1 LPHDVIMPA
10 LGMNQNTGKI
20 LSWLKIKGDTVNV
33 GDPLMEVETDK
44 AVVEVEAQAN
54 GILTEVRHAA
64 GSEVPVGHV
73 IAVIGGGAAAPAPI
87 KDATAAAN
95 PAPVEQAKVAETERL
110 SLTQQKAAP
119 DEQSPKGRGTAPQA
133 TNRLLISP
141 KARKEAA
148 RRGIDLSQLPK
159 LAKSAPYHVA
169 DLDLIQR
176 EIASPAPAG
185 VAANMMEFGATI
197 DVEPTLSLADWIGK
211 EIGKA
216 IALDVVWAAFARGSL
231 GGGTRRIRIRSL
243 RGSQDYVVAPYQG
256 LSQIVP
262 APDASDAI
270 DLIIH
275 DLSGSRLSR
284 ARVGS
289 DRAPSLVLAVDPS
302 TSKMALTLHADE
314 AQLSPS
320 VAMQFLD
327 SFARRVESP
336 IRAIL

>member
-1 LPHDVIMPA
+1 MPHDVIMPA

-20 LSWLKIKGDTVNV
+20 LSWLKSKGDTVNV

-73 IAVIGGGAAAPAPI
+73 IAVIGGGNAAPAPI
-87 KDATAAAN
+87 NDATPAGN
-95 PAPVEQAKVAETERL
+95 PARAEQAKAKGTEHLRLAQKPSPKERL
-110 SLTQQKAAP
+110 
-119 DEQSPKGRGTAPQA
+119 TAPTA
-133 TNRLLISP
+133 ANRLLISP

-148 RRGIDLSQLPK
+148 RRGIDLGQLPR
-159 LAKSAPYHVA
+159 LAKDAPYRVA
-169 DLDLIQR
+169 DLDLFQR

-185 VAANMMEFGATI
+185 VAANMMEFGAII
-197 DVEPTLSLADWIGK
+197 DVEPTLSLVEWIGK

-216 IALDVVWAAFARGSL
+216 IALDVVWAAFAGGSL
-231 GGGTRRIRIRSL
+231 GGGTRRIRIRTL

-262 APDASDAI
+262 ALDTSAAV
-270 DLIIH
+270 DLVIH

-289 DRAPSLVLAVDPS
+289 DRAPSLVLASDPS
-302 TSKMALTLHADE
+302 TNKMALTLHADE
-314 AQLSPS
+314 AQLSQAE
-320 VAMQFLD
+320 AMQFLD
-327 SFARRVESP
+327 SFVRRVESP
-336 IRAIL
+336 IRALL

>member
-20 LSWLKIKGDTVNV
+20 LSWLKGEGDTVNV

-73 IAVIGGGAAAPAPI
+73 IAVIGGGAAAPARTN
-87 KDATAAAN
+87 DATPAGN
-95 PAPVEQAKVAETERL
+95 PARAERANAAETEHLRL
-110 SLTQQKAAP
+110 AEKAAP
-119 DEQSPKGRGTAPQA
+119 IESSPKDRLTAPPA

-148 RRGIDLSQLPK
+148 RRGIDLGQLPK
-159 LAKSAPYHVA
+159 LARDAPYHVA
-169 DLDLIQR
+169 DLDLFQR
-176 EIASPAPAG
+176 EMASPAPAG
-185 VAANMMEFGATI
+185 VAANMMEFGAII
-197 DVEPTLSLADWIGK
+197 DVEPTLSLAEWISK

-216 IALDVVWAAFARGSL
+216 IALDVVWAAFAGGSL
-231 GGGTRRIRIRSL
+231 GGGTRRIRIHTL
-243 RGSQDYVVAPYQG
+243 RGSRDYVVAPYQG

-262 APDASDAI
+262 ALDTSDAV
-270 DLIIH
+270 DLVIH

-284 ARVGS
+284 ARVDS
-289 DRAPSLVLAVDPS
+289 DRAPSLVLASDPS

-314 AQLSPS
+314 AQLSQAAA
-320 VAMQFLD
+320 VQFLD
-327 SFARRVESP
+327 SFVRRVESP
-336 IRAIL
+336 IRALL

>member
-1 LPHDVIMPA
+1 MPHDVIMPA

-20 LSWLKIKGDTVNV
+20 LSWLKGKGDTVNV

-87 KDATAAAN
+87 NDATPAGN
-95 PAPVEQAKVAETERL
+95 PARAEQAKAAETERL
-110 SLTQQKAAP
+110 PLTQQKAAP
-119 DEQSPKGRGTAPQA
+119 IEPSPKERLTAPQA

-141 KARKEAA
+141 KARKEAV
-148 RRGIDLSQLPK
+148 RRGIDLGQLPK
-159 LAKSAPYHVA
+159 LAKDAPYHVA
-169 DLDLIQR
+169 DLDLFQR

-197 DVEPTLSLADWIGK
+197 DVEPTLSLAEWIGK

-216 IALDVVWAAFARGSL
+216 IALDVVWAAFAGGSL
-231 GGGTRRIRIRSL
+231 GGGTRRIRIRTL

-262 APDASDAI
+262 ALDTSDAI
-270 DLIIH
+270 DLVIH

-289 DRAPSLVLAVDPS
+289 DRAPSLVLAADPS

-314 AQLSPS
+314 AQLSPAA
-320 VAMQFLD
+320 AMQFLD
-327 SFARRVESP
+327 SFVRRVESP
-336 IRAIL
+336 IRALL

>member
-20 LSWLKIKGDTVNV
+20 LSWLKSKGDTVNV

-87 KDATAAAN
+87 NDATPAGN
-95 PAPVEQAKVAETERL
+95 PARAEQAKAGETERL
-110 SLTQQKAAP
+110 RLAQKP
-119 DEQSPKGRGTAPQA
+119 LLKERLTAPTA

-148 RRGIDLSQLPK
+148 RRGIDLGQLPR
-159 LAKSAPYHVA
+159 LAKDAPYHVA
-169 DLDLIQR
+169 DLDLFQR

-185 VAANMMEFGATI
+185 VAANMMEFGAI
-197 DVEPTLSLADWIGK
+197 IEVEPTLSLAEWIGK

-216 IALDVVWAAFARGSL
+216 IALDVVWAAFAGGSL
-231 GGGTRRIRIRSL
+231 GGGTRRIRVRTL

-262 APDASDAI
+262 ALDTSAAV
-270 DLIIH
+270 DLVIH

-284 ARVGS
+284 ARVDS
-289 DRAPSLVLAVDPS
+289 DRAPSLVLASDPS

-314 AQLSPS
+314 TQLSQAE
-320 VAMQFLD
+320 AMQFLD
-327 SFARRVESP
+327 SFVRRVESP
-336 IRAIL
+336 IRALL